1 MTKKK
6 KKMAALPMTQFVH
19 FVLCVMGPDGIE
31 VQYPYGW
38 ISAEKLASIESAVDR
53 MEYIV
58 GFSEILEDQVIING
72 DTVVPRAEIED
83 ANGRDDEFKKDMV
96 DVFCK
101 AAKEMKLKRLDR
113 DTISRQLD
121 KMIEEGKKVKSDNKQ
136 DN

>member
-6 KKMAALPMTQFVH
+6 KKMAVLPMTQFVH

-83 ANGRDDEFKKDMV
+83 AKFSTDNSIEIYDFSNG
-96 DVFCK
+96 
-101 AAKEMKLKRLDR
+101 KEYFTDKQFSKL
-113 DTISRQLD
+113 IEWCNEYIRQTN
-121 KMIEEGKKVKSDNKQ
+121 EGGQ
-136 DN
+136 

>member
-1 MTKKK
+1 
-6 KKMAALPMTQFVH
+6 VH

-83 ANGRDDEFKKDMV
+83 AKFSTDNSIEIYDFSNGKEYFTDKNFMKILEWCDYYEEKMGNDDQERD
-96 DVFCK
+96 
-101 AAKEMKLKRLDR
+101 
-113 DTISRQLD
+113 
-121 KMIEEGKKVKSDNKQ
+121 SD
-136 DN
+136 

>member
-6 KKMAALPMTQFVH
+6 KKMAELPMTQFVH

-83 ANGRDDEFKKDMV
+83 AKFSTDNSIEIYDFSNGKEYFTDKSFMKILEWCDEYERKMNDDQE
-96 DVFCK
+96 
-101 AAKEMKLKRLDR
+101 R
-113 DTISRQLD
+113 
-121 KMIEEGKKVKSDNKQ
+121 GSD
-136 DN
+136 

>member
-83 ANGRDDEFKKDMV
+83 AKFSTDNSIEIYDFSNGKEYFTDKNFMKILEWCDYYEEKMGNDDQERD
-96 DVFCK
+96 
-101 AAKEMKLKRLDR
+101 
-113 DTISRQLD
+113 
-121 KMIEEGKKVKSDNKQ
+121 SD
-136 DN
+136 